1 MINAKERREFR
12 KTYWKGIFGS
22 SMKFRIY
29 QCITH
34 NIYKEKIMN
43 VNYCNDMARLA
54 SKFLVEEG
62 RYNLPQL
69 MIKFKQVLS
78 QRVKRRPITN
88 KYAMNLLMKMARK
101 TYGVDV
107 QVRTMKSPDYH
118 IKIAFLLDLED
129 QLIDNV
135 KSYNSNRTMKL

>member
-1 MINAKERREFR
+1 MFNKGKDGVIVHGLWPCNKVGDKLTPLRNSKPVSEEIHDKIVHMVNFKEVREFR
-12 KTYWKGIFGS
+12 KSYWKAIFGS
-22 SMKFRIY
+22 PMKFRIY

-69 MIKFKQVLS
+69 MI
-78 QRVKRRPITN
+78 
-88 KYAMNLLMKMARK
+88 
-101 TYGVDV
+101 
-107 QVRTMKSPDYH
+107 
-118 IKIAFLLDLED
+118 
-129 QLIDNV
+129 
-135 KSYNSNRTMKL
+135 